1 MFDFRD
7 IFSDLFTSM
16 APVQQRL
23 RTASSSV
30 SLDFAGRALFTS
42 RCEDFL
48 ESFVCVEDLADTSR
62 ARRTRI
68 RGADHAPTA
77 DVDRGAMYGEP
88 EDDDLAAEEQAS
100 SLRAFEKHYQSE
112 NTWEDL
118 VEDGS
123 GMLRVTT
130 VSA

>member
-1 MFDFRD
+1 
-7 IFSDLFTSM
+7 M

-77 DVDRGAMYGEP
+77 DVDRGAM
-88 EDDDLAAEEQAS
+88 
-100 SLRAFEKHYQSE
+100 FEKHYQSE

-118 VEDGS
+118 VEDES